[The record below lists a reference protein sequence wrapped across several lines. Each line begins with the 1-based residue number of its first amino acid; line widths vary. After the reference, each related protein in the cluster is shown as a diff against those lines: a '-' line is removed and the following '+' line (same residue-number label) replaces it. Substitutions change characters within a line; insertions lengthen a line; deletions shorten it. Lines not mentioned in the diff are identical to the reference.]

1 MSFLRRLAQF
11 TTRGTAASALLR
23 ATRPCIASTSI
34 KSVHQ
39 RGLPGISAR
48 SLPALARFYHDDGVY
63 GYRRPR
69 QFQMPDYTDKQLDN
83 RRDNANLLR
92 LVIAYRTH
100 GHRNAKLDPLGIQE
114 NDEHVALQPS
124 RYGLTD
130 ANKEYNLDGILHM
143 NDGNSSSS
151 NSYVNKA
158 SLNTI
163 IEHLR
168 STYCGRIAYEFTYM
182 PDASERRWFAHCVES
197 LEKPP
202 ITPEQKKRYYELLAR
217 SEVFDQFMQK
227 RFPQTKRYGL
237 EGAEGMLVALDQ
249 LFSEANHAGVRE
261 AIVCMAHRGRLN
273 LLVDLLKYSPRA
285 LFHKVKGNSE
295 LPAGIPGI
303 GDVLSH
309 IGATPY
315 IDYGAAEPIHVELLH
330 NPSHLEAVNPVALGK
345 ARAKQMGLYD
355 TNTDE
360 NCQLGDR
367 VMCVQIHGDA
377 AFTGQGVVME
387 TLGLSNL
394 SHFTSG
400 GSIHLIVNN
409 QLGYTTPAMNARSS
423 IYASDIGKMVNA
435 PVIHVNGDYPEDIAR
450 AMEVAFEYRNKFRKD
465 VVVDLITYRRWGHN
479 ELDEPGFTQPL
490 MYDIIRNRK
499 SVPQMYEE
507 KLITDGVISKL
518 DANAIRS
525 EQHTHL
531 DKEMEQSDSYVPEAD
546 HLKGKWNGMILPTE
560 TISQIDTIGQ
570 ASVASPTD
578 MTIHSRLKRYHIQSR
593 LQKIN
598 DGRNIDWAT
607 AEALAFGSLML
618 EGYNVRISG
627 QDVGRGTFSQRH
639 AMLVCQRTERV
650 HIPLNSIAPDQ
661 GKLEVANSSLSEFA
675 VMGFEYGMSLE
686 TPKSLNIW
694 EAQFGD
700 FNNTAQVII
709 DTYISSG
716 ESKWLRQSGLVLLL
730 PHGYDGAGPEH
741 SSSRVERFLQ
751 ICDDRFNVND
761 PSIKV
766 NPNMHIVNCTTPAQY
781 FHVLR
786 RQMCRPFRK
795 PLIVVAPKTLLRLAD
810 AASDIKDMSPSTTFQ
825 PVLSDPHVKSAT
837 SVKRVAFLS
846 GKVYYDLVKERA
858 TRGLQDEVAFI
869 RVEELAPFPR
879 DALIEQINNYPNA
892 TEYVWLQEEPLNSGA
907 FTFMAPRL
915 GQILPNGHTLGYIGR
930 ATCPH
935 LQLQHKEEK
944 AKLFNDAFANL
955 A

>member
-1 MSFLRRLAQF
+1 MS
-11 TTRGTAASALLR
+11 LLR
-23 ATRPCIASTSI
+23 LMQSTVRTASGAGRCISRPWIHAAAVRAADHARRPAWST
-34 KSVHQ
+34 
-39 RGLPGISAR
+39 R
-48 SLPALARFYHDDGVY
+48 SLPVLARYYHDDGVY
-63 GYRRPR
+63 GYRRPHH
-69 QFQMPDYTDKQLDN
+69 FHMPDCSCPPHADTEKQLDN
-83 RRDNANLLR
+83 RRENANLLR

-100 GHRNAKLDPLGIQE
+100 GHRNAKLDPLGLQE
-114 NDEHVALQPS
+114 IEEHVALQPS

-130 ANKEYNLDGILHM
+130 AHKAYNLDGILHM
-143 NDGNSSSS
+143 NHGTSDGAQANTA
-151 NSYVNKA
+151 N
-158 SLNTI
+158 LHTI

-168 STYCGRIAYEFTYM
+168 STYCGRIAYEFVYM
-182 PDASERRWFAHCVES
+182 PDASERRWFAHRVES

-202 ITPEQKKRYYELLAR
+202 ITPERRKRYHELLAR
-217 SEVFDQFMQK
+217 SEVFDLFMQK
-227 RFPQTKRYGL
+227 RFPQVKRYGL
-237 EGAEGMLVALDQ
+237 EGAEAMLVALDQ
-249 LFSEANHAGVRE
+249 LFHEANHAGVRE

-273 LLVDLLKYSPRA
+273 LLADLLEYPPRA

-295 LPAGIPGI
+295 FPEGTPGI

-309 IGATPY
+309 IGASPY
-315 IDYGAAEPIHVELLH
+315 IDYGAAEPIHVELMN

-345 ARAKQMGLYD
+345 ARAKQMALYD
-355 TNTDE
+355 TNTDA

-367 VMCVQIHGDA
+367 VMCVQVHGDA
-377 AFTGQGVVME
+377 GVVME

-435 PVIHVNGDYPEDIAR
+435 PVIHVNGDHPEDVAR

-490 MYDIIRNRK
+490 MYETIRSRK
-499 SVPQMYEE
+499 SVPQLYEE
-507 KLITDGVISKL
+507 KLLAEGILTKTDVQ
-518 DANAIRS
+518 R
-525 EQHTHL
+525 
-531 DKEMEQSDSYVPEAD
+531 
-546 HLKGKWNGMILPTE
+546 
-560 TISQIDTIGQ
+560 
-570 ASVASPTD
+570 
-578 MTIHSRLKRYHIQSR
+578 TIHPRLKRYHVQSR
-593 LQKIN
+593 NKRI
-598 DGRNIDWAT
+598 DEGRNIDWAT
-607 AEALAFGSLML
+607 AEALAFGSLLL

-650 HIPLNSIAPDQ
+650 HIPLNSIAPRQ
-661 GKLEVANSSLSEFA
+661 GWLEVANSSLSEFA

-686 TPKSLNIW
+686 TPRSLNIW

-709 DTYISSG
+709 DTYVSSG
-716 ESKWLRQSGLVLLL
+716 EAKWLRQSGLVLLL

-741 SSSRVERFLQ
+741 SSCRVERFLQ
-751 ICDDRFNVND
+751 ICDDRFDVND
-761 PSIKV
+761 RSIKV

-786 RQMCRPFRK
+786 RQMRRPFRK

-810 AASDIKDMSPSTTFQ
+810 AVSDMGDMLPSTSFQ
-825 PVLSDPHVKSAT
+825 PVLADPHVKSAD

-846 GKVYYDLVKERA
+846 GKVYYELVKERA
-858 TRGLQDEVAFI
+858 ARGLEDAVALV

-879 DALIEQINNYPNA
+879 DALAQQISNYPNA
-892 TEYVWLQEEPLNSGA
+892 TEYVWLQEEPQNSGA
-907 FTFMAPRL
+907 YTFMAPRL
-915 GQILPNGHTLGYIGR
+915 GQIMPDGHTLGYIGR
-930 ATCPH
+930 ATCPAPATGIAK
-935 LQLQHKEEK
+935 QHKQERQQLL
-944 AKLFNDAFANL
+944 ANAFAGL